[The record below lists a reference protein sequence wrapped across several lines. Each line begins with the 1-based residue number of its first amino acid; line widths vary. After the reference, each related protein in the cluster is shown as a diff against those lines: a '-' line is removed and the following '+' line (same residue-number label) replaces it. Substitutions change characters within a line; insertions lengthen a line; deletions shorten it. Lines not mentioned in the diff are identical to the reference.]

1 MPRTLAR
8 GWPLVSRSPFPRQ
21 HRAATG
27 RNADLPL
34 RLFGPIGGLCVPSL
48 RKLRKWWFG
57 FFFPAEQKEFLKPGY
72 PRLTAAKRRSAQ
84 SKERTP
90 ETTERRH
97 RRLEHRRVIRETR
110 GRISPIPTP
119 GRPPREITRTHLSP
133 GTFQA
138 TFHVVLSR
146 RRRVDGSRARARA
159 PGRRARPPRRCRQTQ
174 RVDAQGTRPTT
185 DPSHASP
192 FSPKVPRSGR
202 VACAASR
209 RGRRDNLL
217 RGLPGF
223 GGVSPETYR
232 AYRAVPG
239 RPNVSRRSHVVTRS
253 PHDPERRPEDRVE
266 HPLTRSTP
274 PRVTL
279 RRRPP

>member
-1 MPRTLAR
+1 MIFRASKR
-8 GWPLVSRSPFPRQ
+8 NFLVFEMGFWISEVD
-21 HRAATG
+21 G
-27 RNADLPL
+27 REGAH
-34 RLFGPIGGLCVPSL
+34 S
-48 RKLRKWWFG
+48 
-57 FFFPAEQKEFLKPGY
+57 
-72 PRLTAAKRRSAQ
+72 RRSAQ

-97 RRLEHRRVIRETR
+97 RRFEHRRVTRETR
-110 GRISPIPTP
+110 GRISRIPTP

-159 PGRRARPPRRCRQTQ
+159 PGRRARPPRRCRQAQ

-192 FSPKVPRSGR
+192 FGPKVPHALGAR
-202 VACAASR
+202 CAASR

-223 GGVSPETYR
+223 WWWLP
-232 AYRAVPG
+232 
-239 RPNVSRRSHVVTRS
+239 
-253 PHDPERRPEDRVE
+253 
-266 HPLTRSTP
+266 
-274 PRVTL
+274 
-279 RRRPP
+279 RRRIAPLEPSQRIPTYPDDPASSRARLTTPNAAPRTASNTR

>member
-1 MPRTLAR
+1 MIFRASKR
-8 GWPLVSRSPFPRQ
+8 NFLVFEMGFWISEVD
-21 HRAATG
+21 G
-27 RNADLPL
+27 REGAH
-34 RLFGPIGGLCVPSL
+34 S
-48 RKLRKWWFG
+48 
-57 FFFPAEQKEFLKPGY
+57 
-72 PRLTAAKRRSAQ
+72 RRSALPRPP
-84 SKERTP
+84 SADTDASN
-90 ETTERRH
+90 TVVSSERRAVGSPGLQL
-97 RRLEHRRVIRETR
+97 RAGLRVRSP
-110 GRISPIPTP
+110 GRISLL
-119 GRPPREITRTHLSP
+119 ELSK
-133 GTFQA
+133 A

-159 PGRRARPPRRCRQTQ
+159 PGRRARPPRRCRQAQ

-239 RPNVSRRSHVVTRS
+239 RPNVS
-253 PHDPERRPEDRVE
+253 HDPASSRARLATPNAAPRTASNTRRTDP
-266 HPLTRSTP
+266 PLPVLPSADAHRE
-274 PRVTL
+274 PRDDE
-279 RRRPP
+279 

>member
-110 GRISPIPTP
+110 GRISRIPTP

-133 GTFQA
+133 GTFQGD
-138 TFHVVLSR
+138 LPCRSLSPPSR
-146 RRRVDGSRARARA
+146 RRE
-159 PGRRARPPRRCRQTQ
+159 PRARPCPGPPRAPAATVPPSSARGRA
-174 RVDAQGTRPTT
+174 RYAPDRTRHL
-185 DPSHASP
+185 PSARR
-192 FSPKVPRSGR
+192 FRTRGAWRR
-202 VACAASR
+202 VASWPK
-209 RGRRDNLL
+209 GQFITWP
-217 RGLPGF
+217 PGVLV
-223 GGVSPETYR
+223 VSPAETYR
-232 AYRAVPG
+232 A
-239 RPNVSRRSHVVTRS
+239 
-253 PHDPERRPEDRVE
+253 
-266 HPLTRSTP
+266 
-274 PRVTL
+274 
-279 RRRPP
+279 

>member
-1 MPRTLAR
+1 MVIFRASKR
-8 GWPLVSRSPFPRQ
+8 NFLVFEMGFWISEVD
-21 HRAATG
+21 G
-27 RNADLPL
+27 REGAH
-34 RLFGPIGGLCVPSL
+34 S
-48 RKLRKWWFG
+48 
-57 FFFPAEQKEFLKPGY
+57 
-72 PRLTAAKRRSAQ
+72 RRSALPRPP
-84 SKERTP
+84 SADTDASN
-90 ETTERRH
+90 TVVSSERRAVGSPGLQL
-97 RRLEHRRVIRETR
+97 RAGLRVRSP
-110 GRISPIPTP
+110 GRISLL
-119 GRPPREITRTHLSP
+119 ELSK
-133 GTFQA
+133 A

-159 PGRRARPPRRCRQTQ
+159 PGRRARPPRRCRQAQ

-239 RPNVSRRSHVVTRS
+239 RPNVSRRSRVVTRS

>member
-27 RNADLPL
+27 RDADLPL

-110 GRISPIPTP
+110 GRISRIPTP

-159 PGRRARPPRRCRQTQ
+159 PGRRARPPRRCRQAQ
-174 RVDAQGTRPTT
+174 RVDAQGTRPTALVT
-185 DPSHASP
+185 SLRPEGSALGA
-192 FSPKVPRSGR
+192 RG
-202 VACAASR
+202 AASR

-223 GGVSPETYR
+223 WWCLP
-232 AYRAVPG
+232 
-239 RPNVSRRSHVVTRS
+239 
-253 PHDPERRPEDRVE
+253 
-266 HPLTRSTP
+266 
-274 PRVTL
+274 
-279 RRRPP
+279 RRRIAPTEPSRDVPTYPDDPASSRARLATPNAAPRTASN

>member
-110 GRISPIPTP
+110 GRISRIPTP

-159 PGRRARPPRRCRQTQ
+159 PGRRARPPRRCRQAQ
-174 RVDAQGTRPTT
+174 RVDAQGTPTHRT
-185 DPSHASP
+185 RHLPSARR
-192 FSPKVPRSGR
+192 FRTRGAWLAPRR
-202 VACAASR
+202 VVAEGTIYYVASR
-209 RGRRDNLL
+209 VLV
-217 RGLPGF
+217 
-223 GGVSPETYR
+223 VSP
-232 AYRAVPG
+232 
-239 RPNVSRRSHVVTRS
+239 
-253 PHDPERRPEDRVE
+253 
-266 HPLTRSTP
+266 
-274 PRVTL
+274 
-279 RRRPP
+279 RRRIAPTEPSRDVPTYPDDPASSRARLTTPNAAPRTASNTR

>member
-1 MPRTLAR
+1 MAQLYASQSEKK
-8 GWPLVSRSPFPRQ
+8 V
-21 HRAATG
+21 
-27 RNADLPL
+27 
-34 RLFGPIGGLCVPSL
+34 
-48 RKLRKWWFG
+48 
-57 FFFPAEQKEFLKPGY
+57 FFPASKRNFLGFENIWISEVD
-72 PRLTAAKRRSAQ
+72 AAKRRSAQ

-110 GRISPIPTP
+110 GRISRIPTP

-159 PGRRARPPRRCRQTQ
+159 PGRRARPPRRCRQAQ

-223 GGVSPETYR
+223 GGGSPETYR
-232 AYRAVPG
+232 ASRAVPTY
-239 RPNVSRRSHVVTRS
+239 PDDPASSRAR
-253 PHDPERRPEDRVE
+253 
-266 HPLTRSTP
+266 LSTP
-274 PRVTL
+274 NAAPRTASNT
-279 RRRPP
+279 R

>member
-1 MPRTLAR
+1 MRYSIVSSEATADAENARSRLAIGLPISIPASTPSR
-8 GWPLVSRSPFPRQ
+8 HWSRCGFTVKIIWTEWPNCMR
-21 HRAATG
+21 
-27 RNADLPL
+27 
-34 RLFGPIGGLCVPSL
+34 PSL
-48 RKLRKWWFG
+48 RKK
-57 FFFPAEQKEFLKPGY
+57 FFFPASKRNFLGFENIWISEVD
-72 PRLTAAKRRSAQ
+72 AAKRRSAQ

-110 GRISPIPTP
+110 GRIFGFQLRAGLRVRSP
-119 GRPPREITRTHLSP
+119 GRISLLELSK
-133 GTFQA
+133 A

-159 PGRRARPPRRCRQTQ
+159 PGRRARPPRRCRQAQ

-202 VACAASR
+202 VAGAASR

-223 GGVSPETYR
+223 WWC
-232 AYRAVPG
+232 
-239 RPNVSRRSHVVTRS
+239 
-253 PHDPERRPEDRVE
+253 
-266 HPLTRSTP
+266 
-274 PRVTL
+274 L
-279 RRRPP
+279 RRRRIAPTEPSRDVPTYPDDPASSRARLATPNAAPRTASNTR

>member
-133 GTFQA
+133 GTFQGD
-138 TFHVVLSR
+138 LPCRSLSPPSR
-146 RRRVDGSRARARA
+146 RREPRARPCPGPPRAPAATVPPSSARGRARYAPVRPIARVTSLRFRTRGAWLAPRRVVAEGTIYYVASRVLVVSPRRRIAPTEPSRDVPTYPDDPTSSRARLTTPNAA
-159 PGRRARPPRRCRQTQ
+159 PRTASN
-174 RVDAQGTRPTT
+174 TR
-185 DPSHASP
+185 
-192 FSPKVPRSGR
+192 
-202 VACAASR
+202 
-209 RGRRDNLL
+209 
-217 RGLPGF
+217 
-223 GGVSPETYR
+223 
-232 AYRAVPG
+232 
-239 RPNVSRRSHVVTRS
+239 
-253 PHDPERRPEDRVE
+253 
-266 HPLTRSTP
+266 
-274 PRVTL
+274 
-279 RRRPP
+279 

>member
-1 MPRTLAR
+1 MPCFF
-8 GWPLVSRSPFPRQ
+8 SR
-21 HRAATG
+21 
-27 RNADLPL
+27 
-34 RLFGPIGGLCVPSL
+34 
-48 RKLRKWWFG
+48 
-57 FFFPAEQKEFLKPGY
+57 EQKEFLLAGFSKTRGY
-72 PRLTAAKRRSAQ
+72 PRLTAAK
-84 SKERTP
+84 ERTV
-90 ETTERRH
+90 EGAHSRDH
-97 RRLEHRRVIRETR
+97 RAPTPTPRTPSCHPRDARSDLR
-110 GRISPIPTP
+110 IPTP

-159 PGRRARPPRRCRQTQ
+159 PGRRARPPRRCRQAQ

-223 GGVSPETYR
+223 GGGSPETYR
-232 AYRAVPG
+232 ASRAVPTY
-239 RPNVSRRSHVVTRS
+239 PDDPASSRAR
-253 PHDPERRPEDRVE
+253 
-266 HPLTRSTP
+266 LSTP
-274 PRVTL
+274 NAAPRTASNT
-279 RRRPP
+279 R